1 MALEEYEQKRDFQV
15 TPEPRGQHPAEAAEL
30 PRFCIQR
37 HDARRLHYDLRL
49 EHAGLLKSWAV
60 PKGPSLDPAVKR
72 LAVHTEDHPLEYL
85 HFQGTI
91 PEGNYGAGAMHLW
104 DQGTYRC
111 GDFDKQYS
119 KGDLKLFFYGTRVRG
134 EYALIRTN
142 HENQW
147 LWIKKPDEWV
157 RPEWEPEQ
165 EPFTLQQPALWWDSH
180 SMPSQAL
187 AAPFPRWWEPM
198 LAQPGEAFSSPDYA
212 FEMKWD
218 GFRALA
224 FRQPGDLRL
233 LSRRGNSLLRSMP
246 ELGVL
251 SSAFD
256 AREFV
261 LDGEIVC
268 LDAQGIPQFQKLQT
282 RSQANKP
289 NLSNPVLFYAF
300 DLIYLDGYDLRAVPW
315 SLRRQYL
322 EEGLRPSSWVRL
334 SATIEGDGLAFY
346 ELVKERGL
354 EGIVAK
360 RKASPYS
367 GKRSSD
373 WVKIKTRHEL
383 EAVIGGLTPAEGG
396 RSHFGSL
403 MLGLLENGRL
413 RHIGNV
419 GSGFSQEELARL
431 DRLLERTD
439 QCPFEPRPPGQLAW
453 VKPDLKCNVLYQ
465 ERTEGGT
472 LRAPVYHGLV
482 EQEPAPLLEAQP
494 TLVSQGRQL
503 KFTHLDKIWFPADGI
518 SKGQIISYYDQ
529 VAEYILPHLRDRP
542 LSLKRYPD
550 GINSEFFFQK
560 RAHDHFPAWLPTYSL
575 ENSRGE
581 RKETPLCNDRASLLF
596 LVNLGC
602 IDHNPWLCRISNLDW
617 PDLMMLDLDPS
628 QCEFSTLIKGA
639 LAVKAVLDDLG
650 LRGYPK
656 TSGSRGI
663 HIYVPV
669 AAGYEFELTRTL
681 ATVIGTVAQQRHPDL
696 FTLHRDPGKR
706 ARDRVYLDA
715 PQNRRGATTAGAY
728 SVRPV
733 AGAPV
738 STPLHW
744 DEVRP
749 GLDFRQFTALNAP
762 ARFAQT
768 GDLLAPILND
778 PQRLEE
784 PVARVA
790 ALMQGA

>member
-1 MALEEYEQKRDFQV
+1 MLEEYEQKRNFQA
-15 TPEPRGQHPAEAAEL
+15 TPEPRGEQPADESEL

-49 EHAGLLKSWAV
+49 EHNGVLKSWAV
-60 PKGPSLDPAVKR
+60 PKGPSLDPEVKR
-72 LAVHTEDHPLEYL
+72 LAVHTEDHPLDYL

-91 PEGNYGAGAMHLW
+91 PKGNYGAGAMDLW
-104 DQGTYRC
+104 DLGTYRC
-111 GDFDKQYS
+111 PDFDKQFL

-142 HENQW
+142 TENQW

-157 RPEWEPEQ
+157 KPGWEPEH
-165 EPFTLQQPALWWDSH
+165 EPITMEQPPGWWDSH
-180 SMPSQAL
+180 PLPKGAV
-187 AAPFPRWWEPM
+187 AAPFPRWIEPM
-198 LAQPGEAFSSPDYA
+198 LAQPGQAFSSPDYA

-246 ELGVL
+246 ELAVL
-251 SSAFD
+251 SSGFP

-268 LDAQGIPQFQKLQT
+268 LDAEGIPQFQKLQT

-300 DLIYLDGYDLRAVPW
+300 DLLYLDGQDLRALPW
-315 SLRRQYL
+315 QERRQIL
-322 EEGLRPSSWVRL
+322 EAGLQPSSWVRL
-334 SATIEGDGLAFY
+334 SASIEGDGMAFY

-360 RKASPYS
+360 RKASPYA

-373 WVKIKTRHEL
+373 WIKIKTRHEL
-383 EAVIGGLTPAEGG
+383 EAVIGGITPPEGG
-396 RSHFGSL
+396 RTHFGSL
-403 MLGLLENGRL
+403 MIGVCEDSGL

-419 GSGFSQEELARL
+419 GSGFTQEELARL
-431 DRLLERTD
+431 DGLLERTEE
-439 QCPFEPRPPGQLAW
+439 CPFTEKPAGQLAW
-453 VKPDLKCNVLYQ
+453 IKPNLKCNVLYQ
-465 ERTEGGT
+465 EMTSGGI

-482 EQEPAPLLEAQP
+482 EAEPPAQE
-494 TLVSQGRQL
+494 SQL
-503 KFTHLDKIWFPADGI
+503 KLTNLDKIWFPADGI
-518 SKGQIISYYDQ
+518 TKGQILNYYDQ

-550 GINSEFFFQK
+550 GIDSDFFFQK
-560 RAHDHFPAWLPTYSL
+560 RAHDHFPVWMPTFAL
-575 ENSRGE
+575 ENKRGE

-602 IDHNPWLCRISNLDW
+602 IDHNPWLCRINNLDS

-628 QCEFSTLIKGA
+628 DCEFSKLVQGA
-639 LAVKAVLDDLG
+639 LAVKQVLDDLG

-656 TSGSRGI
+656 TSGSRGL

-669 AAGYEFELTRTL
+669 APGYEFELTRTL
-681 ATVIGTVAQQRHPDL
+681 ATVIGTVAQQRHPEL
-696 FTLHRDPGKR
+696 FTLLRDPGKR
-706 ARDRVYLDA
+706 AKDRVYLDA

-744 DEVRP
+744 EEMTPD
-749 GLDFRQFTALNAP
+749 LDFRQFTALNAP
-762 ARFAQT
+762 ARFAQV
-768 GDLLAPILND
+768 GDLLAPMLND

-784 PVARVA
+784 PVARVG
-790 ALMQGA
+790 ALMEGK

>member
-1 MALEEYEQKRDFQV
+1 MALEEYEQKRNFQA
-15 TPEPRGQHPAEAAEL
+15 TPEPRGDQPADAAEL

-49 EHAGLLKSWAV
+49 EHNGVLKSWAV
-60 PKGPSLDPAVKR
+60 PKGPSLDPSVKR

-85 HFQGTI
+85 QFHGTI
-91 PEGNYGAGAMHLW
+91 PKGNYGAGAMDLW
-104 DQGTYRC
+104 DLGTYRC
-111 GDFDKQYS
+111 SDFDKQFR
-119 KGDLKLFFYGTRVRG
+119 KGDLKLTFYGTRVRG
-134 EYALIRTN
+134 EYALVRTSQD
-142 HENQW
+142 NQW

-157 RPEWEPEQ
+157 RPDWEPEH
-165 EPFTLQQPALWWDSH
+165 EPFTLEQPADWWGSH
-180 SMPSQAL
+180 PLPAQAV
-187 AAPFPRWWEPM
+187 ASPFPRWLEPM
-198 LAQPGEAFSSPDYA
+198 LAQPGDAFSSPDYA
-212 FEMKWD
+212 YEMKWD

-246 ELGVL
+246 ELAVL
-251 SSAFD
+251 SSSFS

-268 LDAQGIPQFQKLQT
+268 LDAEGIPQFQKLQT
-282 RSQANKP
+282 RAQANKP
-289 NLSNPVLFYAF
+289 NLNTPVLFYAF
-300 DLIYLDGYDLRAVPW
+300 DLLYLDGYDLRALPW

-322 EEGLRPSSWVRL
+322 EEGLQSSSWVRL
-334 SATIEGDGLAFY
+334 SATIEGDGMAFY
-346 ELVKERGL
+346 ELVKARGL

-360 RKASPYS
+360 RKAAPYAS
-367 GKRSSD
+367 KRSSD
-373 WVKIKTRHEL
+373 WVKIKTRYEL
-383 EAVIGGLTPAEGG
+383 EAVIGGITPPEGG

-403 MLGLLENGRL
+403 MVGVPENGRL

-419 GSGFSQEELARL
+419 GSGFTLEELARL
-431 DRLLERTD
+431 DGLLERTPD
-439 QCPFEPRPPGQLAW
+439 CPFTEKPTGQLAW
-453 VKPDLKCNVLYQ
+453 IKPDWKCNVLYQ
-465 ERTEGGT
+465 EMTAGGI

-482 EQEPAPLLEAQP
+482 ADELIPQQ
-494 TLVSQGRQL
+494 
-503 KFTHLDKIWFPADGI
+503 KFTNLDKLWFPADGI
-518 SKGQIISYYDQ
+518 SKGQILHYYEQ

-550 GINSEFFFQK
+550 GIDSEFFFQK
-560 RAHDHFPAWLPTYSL
+560 RAHDHFPAWMSTCAL

-581 RKETPLCNDRASLLF
+581 HKETPLCNDRASLLY

-602 IDHNPWLCRISNLDW
+602 IDHNPWLCRINNLDS

-628 QCEFSTLIKGA
+628 DCDFSRLVRGA

-669 AAGYEFELTRTL
+669 ASGYEFELTRTL
-681 ATVIGTVAQQRHPDL
+681 ATVIGTLAQQRYPDL
-696 FTLHRDPGKR
+696 FTLLRDPSKR
-706 ARDRVYLDA
+706 PRDRVYLDA

-733 AGAPV
+733 PGAPV

-744 DEVRP
+744 DELTAE
-749 GLDFRQFTALNAP
+749 LDFRQFTALTAP
-762 ARFAQT
+762 ARFAQL
-768 GDLLAPILND
+768 GDLLAPMLND
-778 PQRLEE
+778 PQRLED
-784 PVARVA
+784 PVARA
-790 ALMQGA
+790 TRLMAEN